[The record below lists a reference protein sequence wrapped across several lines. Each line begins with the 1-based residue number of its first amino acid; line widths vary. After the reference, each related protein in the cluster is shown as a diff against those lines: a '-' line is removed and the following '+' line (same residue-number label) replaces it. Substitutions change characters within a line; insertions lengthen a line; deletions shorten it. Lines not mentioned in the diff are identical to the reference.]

1 MISAIRTDSSEVVST
16 SVPMSILLMIRHSHA
31 KTISAMMASRTLM
44 MVSLFM
50 ISTPFYSSYQ
60 IFQELQAWRRLHS
73 EGLTFSDR
81 FTLSRAKRRSATRLL
96 GASLSFFPSSSE
108 LRFRFFRTL
117 PALMLSLYFAK
128 FAFSEILLLAKILSR
143 TPSPTAKSSI
153 CMIMHTYTDYQ
164 RFVI

>member
-60 IFQELQAWRRLHS
+60 H
-73 EGLTFSDR
+73 T
-81 FTLSRAKRRSATRLL
+81 
-96 GASLSFFPSSSE
+96 
-108 LRFRFFRTL
+108 RFFRNCKL
-117 PALMLSLYFAK
+117 GVGF
-128 FAFSEILLLAKILSR
+128 IR
-143 TPSPTAKSSI
+143 
-153 CMIMHTYTDYQ
+153 
-164 RFVI
+164 RG

>member
-117 PALMLSLYFAK
+117 PALMSSLYFAK
-128 FAFSEILLLAKILSR
+128 FAFSEILSLAKILSR
-143 TPSPTAKSSI
+143 TPSPTAKSRI